1 MKTTKRN
8 DASNAPTANATDGIL
23 SVNTASETQ
32 MPVFDCSLDEPP
44 DDIFNPPDSMV
55 SLPSVMT
62 TPELSENTL
71 PEIRIDEPYFWRKTT
86 DEDVKAAIKGSYLE
100 TICEVLAKNYRGKVP
115 FRMILGQAILLM
127 GIALTHQG
135 KEPDIEIDSNGDVVP
150 QINITPARLSR
161 LYINTGY
168 GNVPNTYVMAV
179 APSGAGKGMGCTR
192 LVEALDYTVI
202 NDGSP
207 EGIKDA
213 VAENPHCMLEYQEFS
228 EVLRGKGTLGRIK
241 KPLTDMFNAGKFNDK
256 LSKRTNAP
264 ERSAPWFYPSVYAA
278 LQPEMLNTIGRE
290 LDIAQGLLGR
300 FLIFTLSESDMAYS
314 VNACNRDAFDDLNR
328 LCKGLLAISEI
339 EGEVNVPDPEYNTK
353 FTEPILA
360 EISKT
365 MRPLVLRY
373 GNEYLP
379 RLALMLA
386 IPKATDSLSH
396 TPPILTVDHLNR
408 AGIVL
413 CRILTM
419 AESAL
424 GTLTNLEGHER
435 MQEENYR
442 KMTRVIARISEKND
456 SSVCVAQI
464 SRNSN
469 GTGWDGKNRE
479 DLLKELSARGWIVIL
494 SKNGQKLESVE
505 KGCIIRL
512 NEKGIPPGIL

>member
-1 MKTTKRN
+1 MKTSKRN
-8 DASNAPTANATDGIL
+8 GASNAPTTNAVDGIAPM
-23 SVNTASETQ
+23 NTESETQ
-32 MPVFDCSLDEPP
+32 MPAFDSLGDVQSNRFDQP
-44 DDIFNPPDSMV
+44 DTTVPLSSIR
-55 SLPSVMT
+55 T
-62 TPELSENTL
+62 TPELSGNTL
-71 PEIRIDEPYFWRKTT
+71 PEISPSEPFFWRKMT
-86 DEDVKAAIKGSYLE
+86 DEDVKAVIKGSYLE

-192 LVEALDYTVI
+192 LVEALGYTVI

-228 EVLRGKGTLGRIK
+228 EVLRGKGSLGRIK
-241 KPLTDMFNAGKFNDK
+241 KPLTDMFNAGKFNDR

-278 LQPEMLNTIGRE
+278 LQPEMLNALGRE

-300 FLIFTLSESDMAYS
+300 FLIFTLTENDMAYS
-314 VNACNRDAFDDLNR
+314 VNVCNRDAFDDLNR

-339 EGEVNVPDPEYNTK
+339 EGEVDVPDPEYNTK

-379 RLALMLA
+379 RIALMLA
-386 IPKATDSLSH
+386 IPKSTDSLSH
-396 TPPILTVDHLNR
+396 TPPKLTVDHLKR
-408 AGIVL
+408 AGIIL

-442 KMTRVIARISEKND
+442 KMTRLIARISGKND
-456 SSVCVAQI
+456 SPVSVAQI

-469 GTGWDGKNRE
+469 GTGWDSKTRE
-479 DLLKELSARGWIVIL
+479 NLLKELSARGLIVIL
-494 SKNGQKLESVE
+494 TKNGEKLESVE

-512 NEKGIPPGIL
+512 NEKAIPPGIL

>member
-1 MKTTKRN
+1 MKTTKKN
-8 DASNAPTANATDGIL
+8 GASNAPTTNAADGL
-23 SVNTASETQ
+23 ASLNTESETQ
-32 MPVFDCSLDEPP
+32 MSAFDRSPDEQADLFDSPESSVP
-44 DDIFNPPDSMV
+44 QPSTRSTSEFSGNP
-55 SLPSVMT
+55 
-62 TPELSENTL
+62 L
-71 PEIRIDEPYFWRKTT
+71 PEISHSEPFFWRKTT

-100 TICEVLAKNYRGKVP
+100 TICEALAKNYRGKEP
-115 FRMILGQAILLM
+115 FPLICSQAILLM

-135 KEPDIEIDSNGDVVP
+135 EEPDIEFDSNGDVVP
-150 QINITPARLSR
+150 QINITPARRSR

-168 GNVPNTYVMAV
+168 GNVPNTYVMTV

-192 LVEALDYTVI
+192 LVEPLGYTVI

-241 KPLTDMFNAGKFNDK
+241 KPLTDMFNAGKFNDR

-278 LQPEMLNTIGRE
+278 LQPEMLNALGRE

-300 FLIFTLSESDMAYS
+300 FLIFTLTENDMAYS

-379 RLALMLA
+379 RIALMLA

-396 TPPILTVDHLNR
+396 TPPILTAELFDR
-408 AGIVL
+408 ARIVL
-413 CRILTM
+413 YRILTM

-442 KMTRVIARISEKND
+442 KMTRLIARISGKND
-456 SSVCVAQI
+456 SPVSVAQI

-469 GTGWDGKNRE
+469 GTGWDSKTRE
-479 DLLKELSARGWIVIL
+479 NLLKELSARGLIVIL
-494 SKNGQKLESVE
+494 TKNGEKLESVE

-512 NEKGIPPGIL
+512 NEKAIPPGIL